1 MMPVNKRKIGIC
13 ILLSVISLG
22 FYMIYWQYLLI
33 KNTRAL
39 KNDGSRVTGEIL
51 CYFLVPFYS
60 IFWWFTRGNLVKE
73 KFAEKGARASGSG
86 IVYLILSIL
95 GLEIVSMAILQHDFN
110 SLPADEAEA
119 VKLKPGLKSVIASV
133 LCIIAGIL
141 VGFLVMILL
150 AVVNERTSIGNAF
163 VGLLILLG
171 GPFSSGRAAYIITNL
186 GDMIF
191 YATPLIMTGVS
202 VAIAY
207 KTGLFNIGAAGQ
219 FLMGLTGSLLVAL
232 NIDTNGNPVLGVL
245 VWVLAILTGTLCGM
259 LWGAIPGFFRAV
271 FNVNEVIVCIMT
283 NWIAANIVSWV
294 FGTMPHLINSG
305 SGKSGYLITTAATGN
320 GTPTLGLNR
329 IFKGSYID
337 AGIVVA
343 VLIAVGI
350 HIMLT
355 KTTLGYELRACG
367 SNRDGA
373 KYAGMNEKRN
383 IILSMAIAGG
393 LAAIGGALYYLNPGI
408 EFKFDSA
415 YAALPDYGF
424 NGIPAALLGSNN
436 PIAVIFVSLF
446 IRFLNVGGGNL
457 PSAGFNKYIADV
469 IIALIIYFAGFSK
482 FFKDMLD
489 RRRAKG
495 DIARKDRA
503 AVAAAGEKVLAEKAE
518 ILPDPVTGPDPETPP
533 ETGETDG
540 RDAGDGPVS
549 DNTKEEGERS

>member
-1 MMPVNKRKIGIC
+1 MKNNFFSKLREKA
-13 ILLSVISLG
+13 G
-22 FYMIYWQYLLI
+22 F
-33 KNTRAL
+33 
-39 KNDGSRVTGEIL
+39 
-51 CYFLVPFYS
+51 
-60 IFWWFTRGNLVKE
+60 
-73 KFAEKGARASGSG
+73 
-86 IVYLILSIL
+86 
-95 GLEIVSMAILQHDFN
+95 
-110 SLPADEAEA
+110 
-119 VKLKPGLKSVIASV
+119 KSVTSSV
-133 LCIIAGIL
+133 LCIIAGII
-141 VGFLVMILL
+141 VGFFVMILL
-150 AVVNERTSIGNAF
+150 SLVNERTSIGNAF
-163 VGLLILLG
+163 QGLLILLG
-171 GPFSSGRAAYIITNL
+171 GPFSSGRGAYIITNL

-232 NIDTNGNPVLGVL
+232 NINTNGNPAMGVL
-245 VWVLAILTGTLCGM
+245 VWILAVLVGTLSGM
-259 LWGAIPGFFRAV
+259 VWGAIPGFFRAV

-283 NWIAANIVSWV
+283 NWIAANIVSWI
-294 FGTMPHLINSG
+294 FGSMPNLINSG

-320 GTPTLGLNR
+320 GTPTLGLNK

-337 AGIVVA
+337 MGIIVA
-343 VLIAVGI
+343 ILIAI
-350 HIMLT
+350 AIYIMLT

-367 SNRDGA
+367 ANRNGA

-415 YAALPDYGF
+415 YATLPDYGF

-482 FFKDMLD
+482 FFSDILS
-489 RRRAKG
+489 RRKKRAEA
-495 DIARKDRA
+495 DLIAK
-503 AVAAAGEKVLAEKAE
+503 AV
-518 ILPDPVTGPDPETPP
+518 LPDPGGAAAKAGSITQAAAAKAESVTPAVTEAAESVTQAAKETTESVTPTVTEAAAAA
-533 ETGETDG
+533 ETVTEQTPVLENTGKE
-540 RDAGDGPVS
+540 GD
-549 DNTKEEGERS
+549 K